1 MKIAYDNNKNA
12 VNIYK
17 HDVSLADAKRIDWD
31 SCLVWTDDRKAY
43 GEARQCGLAAIDE
56 RIYYVAFVDRDDVRR
71 IISLRKAN
79 LREVKYY
86 VEQT

>member
-1 MKIAYDNNKNA
+1 MKITYDNNKNA
-12 VNIYK
+12 ANIYK
-17 HDVSLADAKRIDWD
+17 HGVSLANAAKIDWD
-31 SCLVWTDDRKAY
+31 SCLVWMDDRKVY
-43 GEARQCGLAAIDE
+43 GETRQCGLGIIGE
-56 RIYYVAFVDRDDVRR
+56 RVYYVAFVDRHEARR